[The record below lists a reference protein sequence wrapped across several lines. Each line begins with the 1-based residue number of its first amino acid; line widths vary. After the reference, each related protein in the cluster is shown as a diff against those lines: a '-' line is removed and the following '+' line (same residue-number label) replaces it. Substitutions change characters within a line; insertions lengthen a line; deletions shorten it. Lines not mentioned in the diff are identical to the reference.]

1 MSSSWWSLALAVVL
15 LACTARDPQPC
26 APSLSATPSPIA
38 PAASTKE
45 PAKPSDVIEVAITV
59 DDLPRHGGD
68 LPGVSR
74 LALHEKMLA
83 VFAKHTT
90 PPVYGFINA
99 RGLEGHAEDEQ
110 ALVKWL
116 AAGHRLGNH
125 TYSHIDGAKASLAD
139 YLADV
144 DKNEDALRR
153 LAGSQPEQTRA
164 WKVFRYPYLREGK
177 DLESHAAIRRGL
189 IERGYRLA
197 PVTIDFYDWAY
208 NQAYLRCLEQKRED
222 ATPALKE
229 SFIDQAAAEL
239 RWADGAA
246 RQLTGRP
253 IKQIL
258 LLHVGHFTGE
268 MLEELLTTYEKQGA
282 RFISL
287 DEALG
292 DPIYASE
299 PSPRVSTRGNF
310 LWQIRS
316 SRKTRSPS
324 VAPPPDTLLEL
335 VCR

>member
-1 MSSSWWSLALAVVL
+1 MPLAKVPSSLLPLICCVAL
-15 LACTARDPQPC
+15 LACVARDPEPRL
-26 APSLSATPSPIA
+26 APSPSATPA
-38 PAASTKE
+38 RVA
-45 PAKPSDVIEVAITV
+45 AKPSDAIEVAITV
-59 DDLPRHGGD
+59 DDLPRHGPD
-68 LPGVSR
+68 LSGVSR
-74 LALHEKMLA
+74 VALHEKMLA
-83 VFAKHTT
+83 VFAKHAT

-110 ALVKWL
+110 ALVQWL
-116 AAGHRLGNH
+116 GAGHRLGNH
-125 TYSHIDGAKASLAD
+125 TYSHIDGGKAPLAD

-153 LAGSQPEQTRA
+153 IAGGQPAEARA

-177 DLESHAAIRRGL
+177 DLESHAAIRQGL
-189 IERGYRLA
+189 AERGYRVA

-208 NQAYLRCLEQKRED
+208 NQAYLRCLGQKRDD
-222 ATPALKE
+222 ALPGLKE

-246 RQLTGRP
+246 RELVGRP

-268 MLEELLTTYEKQGA
+268 MLEELLATYEKQGA

-287 DEALG
+287 DDALG
-292 DPIYASE
+292 DPIYDSE
-299 PSPRVSTRGNF
+299 PSPRVATSGNL
-310 LWQIRS
+310 LWQIRK
-316 SRKTRSPS
+316 SRGTRSPS
-324 VAPPPDTLLEL
+324 VAPPPDTLLDL